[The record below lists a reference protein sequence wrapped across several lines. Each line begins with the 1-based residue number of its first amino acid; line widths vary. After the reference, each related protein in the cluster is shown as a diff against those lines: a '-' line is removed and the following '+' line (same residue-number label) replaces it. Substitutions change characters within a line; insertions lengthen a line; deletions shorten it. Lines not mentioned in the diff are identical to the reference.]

1 MNLSF
6 SLPAPLLLSVSLSR
20 SQLVAA
26 LVIGVE
32 WLPDCVA
39 PTFQLMGSGER
50 VFISPKQTHPTA
62 SWGLLWRGM
71 WVCVYRGD
79 SSLRFYLQITQMLSF
94 TKSRSCYRTEFFKFD
109 HSLTIYNMYSDAWI
123 QLICLFQRIQ
133 TYYCFQWC
141 IKSTVWVKLA
151 ALSSKVMLNL
161 WPPLGD
167 SKQHQFAS
175 VTRVKKPWKNRVNVI
190 YSC

>member
-1 MNLSF
+1 MNESLILSSSTSSAV
-6 SLPAPLLLSVSLSR
+6 SLSLSR

-79 SSLRFYLQITQMLSF
+79 LSLRFYLQITQMLSF
-94 TKSRSCYRTEFFKFD
+94 KTSRSCYRTDFFSIW
-109 HSLTIYNMYSDAWI
+109 SLTIYYMYSDASI
-123 QLICLFQRIQ
+123 KLICLFQCIQ
-133 TYYCFQWC
+133 KCYCFQGC
-141 IKSTVWVKLA
+141 IKSTSVRVWKTCCFIQQSDA
-151 ALSSKVMLNL
+151 
-161 WPPLGD
+161 
-167 SKQHQFAS
+167 
-175 VTRVKKPWKNRVNVI
+175 
-190 YSC
+190 

>member
-1 MNLSF
+1 MLKWNILLMNESLILSSSTSSAV
-6 SLPAPLLLSVSLSR
+6 SLSLSR

-79 SSLRFYLQITQMLSF
+79 LSLRFYLQITQMLSF
-94 TKSRSCYRTEFFKFD
+94 KTSRSCYRTDFFQFD
-109 HSLTIYNMYSDAWI
+109 HSQYITCI
-123 QLICLFQRIQ
+123 QMLQLSLSA
-133 TYYCFQWC
+133 CFNAF
-141 IKSTVWVKLA
+141 KSVTAFRGVSNQHRLEFGKLA

-167 SKQHQFAS
+167 SKHFYTDPAS
-175 VTRVKKPWKNRVNVI
+175 IR
-190 YSC
+190 

>member
-1 MNLSF
+1 MNESLILYSCTSSAVCLSF
-6 SLPAPLLLSVSLSR
+6 SLLLSP
-20 SQLVAA
+20 QLVAA

-79 SSLRFYLQITQMLSF
+79 LSLRFYLQITQMLSF
-94 TKSRSCYRTEFFKFD
+94 TTSRSCYRTDFFQID
-109 HSLTIYNMYSDAWI
+109 HSLTIYYMYSNASI
-123 QLICLFQRIQ
+123 QLIYSFFPPSVNNSLHCA
-133 TYYCFQWC
+133 
-141 IKSTVWVKLA
+141 LA
-151 ALSSKVMLNL
+151 SSSLCE
-161 WPPLGD
+161 
-167 SKQHQFAS
+167 
-175 VTRVKKPWKNRVNVI
+175 I
-190 YSC
+190 